1 MQSPLASG
9 DDLAAQIL
17 GAREAEG
24 RVANFI
30 LRLLLRLLQW
40 EVSSRETCQSLWKL
54 DFLLFAKYGKERQRE
69 YRELHLYGK
78 ALPLCNVPEAARQ
91 GIFRSSPRRVFSV
104 WPYCWS
110 CKKDHSQ
117 WIGYCSS
124 GMHSV
129 LAFCAGVCKSLA
141 EDGFSGASGAN

>member
-91 GIFRSSPRRVFSV
+91 GIFRSSPRRVFFCMAILWELQERSFSMDRILLELDAQRAGFL
-104 WPYCWS
+104 YRGLQ
-110 CKKDHSQ
+110 D
-117 WIGYCSS
+117 SS
-124 GMHSV
+124 RG
-129 LAFCAGVCKSLA
+129 
-141 EDGFSGASGAN
+141 